1 MKRIFNDAILRLLVK
16 NSNHKGEKTDEKTTE
31 TGKSS
36 SGIGTRSVTHNWK
49 FAGSVC
55 DIGTEKNLND
65 VNKKIDNL
73 ENKKE
78 EIEGELDTKNE
89 ELVNLMVDVGILE
102 KEIDQNE
109 KQLKQVKKD
118 LKTAQKNEKKQYQ
131 AMKKRIKFMYE
142 RGDSAVISSLLESK
156 SMADMLNR
164 VEYFNEV
171 YDYDRNLLDNY
182 EKTRKQVEDLKAQV
196 EDEKKELETAKDDL
210 KQQQKQL
217 ETAMANLRSQQ
228 ANADTQIANAKNL
241 ASEYQKTITEQN
253 KIIQQQQAA
262 AAASRS
268 SGGSSGGSGGTSKP
282 NSNASVPGGN
292 LNPPKTTNVSG
303 SDVVNYAMQFVG
315 KPYVWGGKD
324 PNTGAD
330 CSGFTSYVYAHFG
343 ISIPS
348 FSGAQR
354 SCGQEVS
361 YANAQAGDLICYAG
375 HVAIY
380 MGGGKIV
387 HAKGTAYGI
396 VGNDN
401 ATYKTI
407 ITVRRLL

>member
-1 MKRIFNDAILRLLVK
+1 MRKLQRRAKAVLALVLVVSLTIGSSQVVYATSAQNK
-16 NSNHKGEKTDEKTTE
+16 
-31 TGKSS
+31 KSE
-36 SGIGTRSVTHNWK
+36 
-49 FAGSVC
+49 A
-55 DIGTEKNLND
+55 EKNLND

-78 EIEGELDTKNE
+78 EIEGELDAKNE

-253 KIIQQQQAA
+253 KIIQQQQAE

>member
-1 MKRIFNDAILRLLVK
+1 MRKLQRRAKAVLALVLVV
-16 NSNHKGEKTDEKTTE
+16 SLTTGSSQVVYA
-31 TGKSS
+31 TSAQNKKSE
-36 SGIGTRSVTHNWK
+36 
-49 FAGSVC
+49 A
-55 DIGTEKNLND
+55 EKNLND

-228 ANADTQIANAKNL
+228 ANADTQIANAKSL

-262 AAASRS
+262 AAASGRS

>member
-1 MKRIFNDAILRLLVK
+1 MRKLQRRAKAVLALVLVVSLTIGSSQVVYATSAQNK
-16 NSNHKGEKTDEKTTE
+16 
-31 TGKSS
+31 KSE
-36 SGIGTRSVTHNWK
+36 
-49 FAGSVC
+49 A
-55 DIGTEKNLND
+55 EKNLND

-78 EIEGELDTKNE
+78 EIEGELDAKNE

-253 KIIQQQQAA
+253 KIIQQQQTA

>member
-1 MKRIFNDAILRLLVK
+1 MRKLQRRAKAVLALVLVVSLTIGSSQVVYATSAQNK
-16 NSNHKGEKTDEKTTE
+16 
-31 TGKSS
+31 KSE
-36 SGIGTRSVTHNWK
+36 
-49 FAGSVC
+49 A
-55 DIGTEKNLND
+55 EKNLND

-262 AAASRS
+262 AASGRS

>member
-1 MKRIFNDAILRLLVK
+1 MRKLQRRAKAVLALVLVVSLTIGSSQVVYATSAQNK
-16 NSNHKGEKTDEKTTE
+16 
-31 TGKSS
+31 KSE
-36 SGIGTRSVTHNWK
+36 
-49 FAGSVC
+49 A
-55 DIGTEKNLND
+55 EKNLND

-228 ANADTQIANAKNL
+228 ANADTQIANAKSL

-262 AAASRS
+262 AAASGRS

-380 MGGGKIV
+380 VGGGKIV

>member
-1 MKRIFNDAILRLLVK
+1 MRKLQRRAKAVLALVLVVSLTIGSSQVVYATSAQNK
-16 NSNHKGEKTDEKTTE
+16 
-31 TGKSS
+31 KSE
-36 SGIGTRSVTHNWK
+36 
-49 FAGSVC
+49 A
-55 DIGTEKNLND
+55 EKNLND

-78 EIEGELDTKNE
+78 EIEGELDAKNE

-228 ANADTQIANAKNL
+228 ANADTQIANAKSL

-262 AAASRS
+262 AAASGRS

-330 CSGFTSYVYAHFG
+330 CSGFTSYIYAHFG

>member
-1 MKRIFNDAILRLLVK
+1 MRKLQRRAKAVLALVLVVSLTIGSSQVVYATSAQNK
-16 NSNHKGEKTDEKTTE
+16 
-31 TGKSS
+31 KSE
-36 SGIGTRSVTHNWK
+36 
-49 FAGSVC
+49 A
-55 DIGTEKNLND
+55 EKNLND

-78 EIEGELDTKNE
+78 EIEGELDAKNE

-282 NSNASVPGGN
+282 NSNARVPGGN

>member
-1 MKRIFNDAILRLLVK
+1 MRKLQRRAKAVLALVLVVSLTIGSSQVVYATSAQNK
-16 NSNHKGEKTDEKTTE
+16 
-31 TGKSS
+31 KSE
-36 SGIGTRSVTHNWK
+36 
-49 FAGSVC
+49 A
-55 DIGTEKNLND
+55 EKNLND

-142 RGDSAVISSLLESK
+142 RGDTAVISSLLESK

-228 ANADTQIANAKNL
+228 ANADTQIANAKSL

-262 AAASRS
+262 AAASGRS
-268 SGGSSGGSGGTSKP
+268 SGGNSGGSGGTSKP

>member
-1 MKRIFNDAILRLLVK
+1 MRKLQRRAKAVLALVLVVSLTIGSSQVVYATSAQNK
-16 NSNHKGEKTDEKTTE
+16 
-31 TGKSS
+31 KSE
-36 SGIGTRSVTHNWK
+36 
-49 FAGSVC
+49 A
-55 DIGTEKNLND
+55 EKNLND

-228 ANADTQIANAKNL
+228 ANADTQIANAKSL

-262 AAASRS
+262 AAASGRS

-292 LNPPKTTNVSG
+292 LKPPKTTNVSG

>member
-1 MKRIFNDAILRLLVK
+1 MRKLQRRAKAVLALVLVVSLTIGSSQVVYATSAQNK
-16 NSNHKGEKTDEKTTE
+16 
-31 TGKSS
+31 KSE
-36 SGIGTRSVTHNWK
+36 
-49 FAGSVC
+49 A
-55 DIGTEKNLND
+55 EKNLND

-228 ANADTQIANAKNL
+228 ANADTQIANAKSL

-262 AAASRS
+262 AAASGRS
-268 SGGSSGGSGGTSKP
+268 SGGSSGGSGGPSKP
-282 NSNASVPGGN
+282 NSNARVPGGN

>member
-1 MKRIFNDAILRLLVK
+1 MRKLQRRAKAVLALVLVVSLTIGSSQVVYATSAQNK
-16 NSNHKGEKTDEKTTE
+16 
-31 TGKSS
+31 KSE
-36 SGIGTRSVTHNWK
+36 
-49 FAGSVC
+49 A
-55 DIGTEKNLND
+55 EKNLND

-228 ANADTQIANAKNL
+228 ANADTQIANAKSL

-262 AAASRS
+262 AAASGRS

-354 SCGQEVS
+354 SCGQEVN

>member
-1 MKRIFNDAILRLLVK
+1 MRKLQRRAKAVLALVLVVSLTIGSSQVVYATSAQNK
-16 NSNHKGEKTDEKTTE
+16 
-31 TGKSS
+31 KSE
-36 SGIGTRSVTHNWK
+36 
-49 FAGSVC
+49 A
-55 DIGTEKNLND
+55 EKNLND

-131 AMKKRIKFMYE
+131 AMEKRIKFMYE

-228 ANADTQIANAKNL
+228 ANADTQIANAKSL

-262 AAASRS
+262 AAASGRS

>member
-1 MKRIFNDAILRLLVK
+1 MRKLQRRAKAVLALVLVVSLTVRSSQVVYATSAQNK
-16 NSNHKGEKTDEKTTE
+16 
-31 TGKSS
+31 KSE
-36 SGIGTRSVTHNWK
+36 
-49 FAGSVC
+49 A
-55 DIGTEKNLND
+55 EKNLND

-228 ANADTQIANAKNL
+228 ANADTQIANAKSL

-262 AAASRS
+262 AAASGRS

>member
-1 MKRIFNDAILRLLVK
+1 MRKLQRRAKAVLALVLVVSLTIGSSQVVYATSAQNK
-16 NSNHKGEKTDEKTTE
+16 
-31 TGKSS
+31 KSE
-36 SGIGTRSVTHNWK
+36 
-49 FAGSVC
+49 A
-55 DIGTEKNLND
+55 EKNLND

-217 ETAMANLRSQQ
+217 ETAMTNLRSQQ

>member
-1 MKRIFNDAILRLLVK
+1 MRKLQRRAKAVLALVLVVSLTIGSSQVVYATSAQNK
-16 NSNHKGEKTDEKTTE
+16 
-31 TGKSS
+31 KSE
-36 SGIGTRSVTHNWK
+36 
-49 FAGSVC
+49 A
-55 DIGTEKNLND
+55 EKNLND
-65 VNKKIDNL
+65 VNKMIDNL

-228 ANADTQIANAKNL
+228 ANADTQIANAKSL

-262 AAASRS
+262 AAASGR
-268 SGGSSGGSGGTSKP
+268 SSGGSGGTSKP

>member
-1 MKRIFNDAILRLLVK
+1 MRKLQRRAKAVLALVLVVSLTIGSSQVVYATSAQNK
-16 NSNHKGEKTDEKTTE
+16 
-31 TGKSS
+31 KSE
-36 SGIGTRSVTHNWK
+36 
-49 FAGSVC
+49 A
-55 DIGTEKNLND
+55 EKNLND

-78 EIEGELDTKNE
+78 EIQGELDTKNE

-164 VEYFNEV
+164 MEYFNEV

>member
-1 MKRIFNDAILRLLVK
+1 MRKLQRRAKAVLALVLVVSLTIGSSQVVYATSAQNK
-16 NSNHKGEKTDEKTTE
+16 
-31 TGKSS
+31 KSE
-36 SGIGTRSVTHNWK
+36 
-49 FAGSVC
+49 A
-55 DIGTEKNLND
+55 EKNLND

-228 ANADTQIANAKNL
+228 ANADTQIANAKSL

-253 KIIQQQQAA
+253 QIIQQQQAA
-262 AAASRS
+262 AAASGRS

>member
-1 MKRIFNDAILRLLVK
+1 MRKLQRRAKAVLALVLVVSLTIGSSQVVYATSAQNK
-16 NSNHKGEKTDEKTTE
+16 
-31 TGKSS
+31 KSE
-36 SGIGTRSVTHNWK
+36 
-49 FAGSVC
+49 A
-55 DIGTEKNLND
+55 EKNLND

-142 RGDSAVISSLLESK
+142 CGDSAVISSLLESK

-228 ANADTQIANAKNL
+228 ANADTQIANAKSL

-262 AAASRS
+262 AAASGRS

>member
-1 MKRIFNDAILRLLVK
+1 MRKLQRRAKAVLALVLVVSLTIGSSQVVYATSAQNK
-16 NSNHKGEKTDEKTTE
+16 
-31 TGKSS
+31 KSE
-36 SGIGTRSVTHNWK
+36 
-49 FAGSVC
+49 A
-55 DIGTEKNLND
+55 EKNLND

-171 YDYDRNLLDNY
+171 YDYDRNLLDNC

-228 ANADTQIANAKNL
+228 ANADTQIANAKSL

-262 AAASRS
+262 AAASGRS

>member
-1 MKRIFNDAILRLLVK
+1 MRKLQRRAKAVLALVLVVSLTIGSSQVVYATSAQNK
-16 NSNHKGEKTDEKTTE
+16 
-31 TGKSS
+31 KSE
-36 SGIGTRSVTHNWK
+36 
-49 FAGSVC
+49 A
-55 DIGTEKNLND
+55 EKNLND

-196 EDEKKELETAKDDL
+196 EDEKKELETAQDDL

-228 ANADTQIANAKNL
+228 ANADTQIANAKSL

-253 KIIQQQQAA
+253 KIIQQHQAA
-262 AAASRS
+262 AAASGRS

-375 HVAIY
+375 HVARSS
-380 MGGGKIV
+380 MPREQPMESSE
-387 HAKGTAYGI
+387 
-396 VGNDN
+396 
-401 ATYKTI
+401 TI
-407 ITVRRLL
+407 TQLIRPLLR

>member
-1 MKRIFNDAILRLLVK
+1 MRKLQRRAKAVLALVLVVSLTIGSSQVVYATSAQNK
-16 NSNHKGEKTDEKTTE
+16 
-31 TGKSS
+31 KSE
-36 SGIGTRSVTHNWK
+36 
-49 FAGSVC
+49 A
-55 DIGTEKNLND
+55 EKNLND

-228 ANADTQIANAKNL
+228 ANADTQIANAKSL

-262 AAASRS
+262 AAASGRS

-387 HAKGTAYGI
+387 HAQ
-396 VGNDN
+396 GNSLWN
-401 ATYKTI
+401 
-407 ITVRRLL
+407 RRKR

>member
-1 MKRIFNDAILRLLVK
+1 MRKLQRRAKAVLALVLVVSLTIGSSQVVYATSAQNK
-16 NSNHKGEKTDEKTTE
+16 
-31 TGKSS
+31 KSE
-36 SGIGTRSVTHNWK
+36 
-49 FAGSVC
+49 A
-55 DIGTEKNLND
+55 EKNLND

-228 ANADTQIANAKNL
+228 ANADTQIANAKSL

-262 AAASRS
+262 AAASGRS

-324 PNTGAD
+324 PNTSAD

>member
-1 MKRIFNDAILRLLVK
+1 MRKLQRRAKAVLALVLVVSLTIGSSQVVYATSAQNK
-16 NSNHKGEKTDEKTTE
+16 
-31 TGKSS
+31 KSE
-36 SGIGTRSVTHNWK
+36 
-49 FAGSVC
+49 A
-55 DIGTEKNLND
+55 EKNLND

-109 KQLKQVKKD
+109 KQLKQVKKH

-228 ANADTQIANAKNL
+228 ANADTQIANAKSL

-262 AAASRS
+262 AAASGRS

>member
-1 MKRIFNDAILRLLVK
+1 MRKLQRRAKAVLALVLVVSLTIGSSQVVYATSAQNK
-16 NSNHKGEKTDEKTTE
+16 
-31 TGKSS
+31 KSE
-36 SGIGTRSVTHNWK
+36 
-49 FAGSVC
+49 A
-55 DIGTEKNLND
+55 EKNLND

-228 ANADTQIANAKNL
+228 ANADTQIANAKSL

-262 AAASRS
+262 AAASGRS

-292 LNPPKTTNVSG
+292 LNPPNTTNVSG

>member
-1 MKRIFNDAILRLLVK
+1 MRKLQRRAKAVLALVLVVSLTIGSSQVVYATSAQNK
-16 NSNHKGEKTDEKTTE
+16 NSE
-31 TGKSS
+31 
-36 SGIGTRSVTHNWK
+36 
-49 FAGSVC
+49 A
-55 DIGTEKNLND
+55 EKNLND

-109 KQLKQVKKD
+109 KQLTQVKKD

-262 AAASRS
+262 AAASGRS

>member
-1 MKRIFNDAILRLLVK
+1 MRKLQRRAKAVLALVLVV
-16 NSNHKGEKTDEKTTE
+16 SLTIGSSQVVYA
-31 TGKSS
+31 KSAQNKKS
-36 SGIGTRSVTHNWK
+36 E
-49 FAGSVC
+49 A
-55 DIGTEKNLND
+55 EKNLND

-228 ANADTQIANAKNL
+228 ANADTQIANAKSL

-262 AAASRS
+262 AAASGRS

>member
-1 MKRIFNDAILRLLVK
+1 MRKLQRRAKAVLALVLVVSLTIGSSQVVYATSAQNK
-16 NSNHKGEKTDEKTTE
+16 
-31 TGKSS
+31 KSE
-36 SGIGTRSVTHNWK
+36 
-49 FAGSVC
+49 A
-55 DIGTEKNLND
+55 EKNLND

-131 AMKKRIKFMYE
+131 TMKKRIKFMYE

-228 ANADTQIANAKNL
+228 ANADTQIANAKSL

-262 AAASRS
+262 AAASGRS

>member
-1 MKRIFNDAILRLLVK
+1 MRKLQRRAKAVLALVLVVSLTIGSSQVVYATSAQNK
-16 NSNHKGEKTDEKTTE
+16 
-31 TGKSS
+31 KSE
-36 SGIGTRSVTHNWK
+36 
-49 FAGSVC
+49 A
-55 DIGTEKNLND
+55 EKNLND

-78 EIEGELDTKNE
+78 EIEGELDAKNE
-89 ELVNLMVDVGILE
+89 ELVNLIVDVGILE

>member
-1 MKRIFNDAILRLLVK
+1 MRKLQRRAKAVLALVLVVSLTIGSSQVVYATSAQNK
-16 NSNHKGEKTDEKTTE
+16 
-31 TGKSS
+31 KSE
-36 SGIGTRSVTHNWK
+36 
-49 FAGSVC
+49 A
-55 DIGTEKNLND
+55 EKNLND

-131 AMKKRIKFMYE
+131 AMKKRIKFVYE

-228 ANADTQIANAKNL
+228 ANADTQIANAKSL

-262 AAASRS
+262 AAASGRS

>member
-1 MKRIFNDAILRLLVK
+1 MRKLQRRAKAVLALVLVVSLTIGSTQVVYATSAQNK
-16 NSNHKGEKTDEKTTE
+16 
-31 TGKSS
+31 KSE
-36 SGIGTRSVTHNWK
+36 
-49 FAGSVC
+49 A
-55 DIGTEKNLND
+55 EKNLND

-196 EDEKKELETAKDDL
+196 EDEKKELETAQDDL

-228 ANADTQIANAKNL
+228 ANADTQIANAKSL

-253 KIIQQQQAA
+253 KIIQQQLAA
-262 AAASRS
+262 AAASGRA

>member
-1 MKRIFNDAILRLLVK
+1 MRKLQRRAKAVLALVLVVSLTIGSSQVVYATSAQNK
-16 NSNHKGEKTDEKTTE
+16 
-31 TGKSS
+31 KSE
-36 SGIGTRSVTHNWK
+36 
-49 FAGSVC
+49 A
-55 DIGTEKNLND
+55 EKNLND

-228 ANADTQIANAKNL
+228 ANADTQIANAKSL

-262 AAASRS
+262 AAASQS
-268 SGGSSGGSGGTSKP
+268 SGGTSGGSGGTSKP

>member
-1 MKRIFNDAILRLLVK
+1 MRQLQRRAKAVLALVLVVSLTIGSSQVVYATSAQNK
-16 NSNHKGEKTDEKTTE
+16 
-31 TGKSS
+31 KSE
-36 SGIGTRSVTHNWK
+36 
-49 FAGSVC
+49 A
-55 DIGTEKNLND
+55 EKNLND

-228 ANADTQIANAKNL
+228 ANADTQIANAKSL

-262 AAASRS
+262 AAASGRS

>member
-1 MKRIFNDAILRLLVK
+1 MRKLQRRAKAVLALVLVVSLTIGSSQVVYATSAQNK
-16 NSNHKGEKTDEKTTE
+16 
-31 TGKSS
+31 KSE
-36 SGIGTRSVTHNWK
+36 
-49 FAGSVC
+49 A
-55 DIGTEKNLND
+55 EKNLND

-73 ENKKE
+73 ESEKE

-102 KEIDQNE
+102 KEINQNE

-253 KIIQQQQAA
+253 KILQQQQAA

>member
-1 MKRIFNDAILRLLVK
+1 MRKLQRRAKAVLALVLVVSLTIGSSQVVYATSAQNK
-16 NSNHKGEKTDEKTTE
+16 
-31 TGKSS
+31 KSE
-36 SGIGTRSVTHNWK
+36 
-49 FAGSVC
+49 A
-55 DIGTEKNLND
+55 EKNLND

-228 ANADTQIANAKNL
+228 ANADTQIANAKSL

-262 AAASRS
+262 AAAGRS

>member
-1 MKRIFNDAILRLLVK
+1 MRKLQRRAKAVLALVLVVSLTIGSSQVVYATSAQNK
-16 NSNHKGEKTDEKTTE
+16 
-31 TGKSS
+31 KSE
-36 SGIGTRSVTHNWK
+36 
-49 FAGSVC
+49 A
-55 DIGTEKNLND
+55 EKNLND

-228 ANADTQIANAKNL
+228 ANADTQIANAKSL

-262 AAASRS
+262 AAAASGRS

>member
-1 MKRIFNDAILRLLVK
+1 MRKLQRRAKAVLALVLVVSLTIGSSQVVYATSAQNK
-16 NSNHKGEKTDEKTTE
+16 
-31 TGKSS
+31 KSE
-36 SGIGTRSVTHNWK
+36 
-49 FAGSVC
+49 A
-55 DIGTEKNLND
+55 EKNLND

-228 ANADTQIANAKNL
+228 ANADTQIANAKSL
-241 ASEYQKTITEQN
+241 ASEYQKTIAEQN

-262 AAASRS
+262 AAASGRS

>member
-1 MKRIFNDAILRLLVK
+1 MRKLQRRAKAVLALVLVVSLTIGSSQVVYATSAQNK
-16 NSNHKGEKTDEKTTE
+16 
-31 TGKSS
+31 KSE
-36 SGIGTRSVTHNWK
+36 
-49 FAGSVC
+49 A
-55 DIGTEKNLND
+55 EKNLND

-217 ETAMANLRSQQ
+217 ETAMTNLRSQQ
-228 ANADTQIANAKNL
+228 ANADTQIANAKSL

-262 AAASRS
+262 AAASGRS

>member
-1 MKRIFNDAILRLLVK
+1 MRKLQRRAKAVLALVLVVSLTIGSSQVVYATSAQNK
-16 NSNHKGEKTDEKTTE
+16 
-31 TGKSS
+31 KSE
-36 SGIGTRSVTHNWK
+36 
-49 FAGSVC
+49 A
-55 DIGTEKNLND
+55 EKNLND

-228 ANADTQIANAKNL
+228 ANADTQIANAKSL

-262 AAASRS
+262 AAASGRS

-324 PNTGAD
+324 PNIGAD

-354 SCGQEVS
+354 SYGQEVS

>member
-1 MKRIFNDAILRLLVK
+1 MRKLQRRAKAVLALVLVVSLTIGSSQVVYATSAQNK
-16 NSNHKGEKTDEKTTE
+16 
-31 TGKSS
+31 KSE
-36 SGIGTRSVTHNWK
+36 
-49 FAGSVC
+49 A
-55 DIGTEKNLND
+55 EKNLND

-217 ETAMANLRSQQ
+217 ETAMANLRRQQ
-228 ANADTQIANAKNL
+228 ANADTQIANAKSL

-262 AAASRS
+262 AAASGRS